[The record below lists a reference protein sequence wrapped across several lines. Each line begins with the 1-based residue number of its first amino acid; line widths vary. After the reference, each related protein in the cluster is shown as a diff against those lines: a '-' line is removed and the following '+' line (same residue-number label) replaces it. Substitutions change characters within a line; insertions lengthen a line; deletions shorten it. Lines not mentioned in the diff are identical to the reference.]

1 MVSQTGVQISTRKY
15 HEVVSGETDA
25 EISISPWRRRLRF
38 AHPLLLLPVRS
49 TGSSIISS
57 RRCLDP
63 FIRVLQYLQSKSLC
77 ALYRILRLEVLR
89 TIPPPPSPSCLPDG
103 RCFLSRGVGRACIF
117 LSLALLGCA
126 SICQNDS
133 SITINRNNANKRPD
147 LLPAARVRR
156 NPGRR
161 EKKIRSEARQ
171 QSRDTRHSHK
181 QHAAT
186 FFHAWYQRQG
196 TVLPACLLLQHE
208 PTPACVM
215 TFCSECTAAGV

>member
-1 MVSQTGVQISTRKY
+1 MPRSLYTGLAISTKQK
-15 HEVVSGETDA
+15 
-25 EISISPWRRRLRF
+25 
-38 AHPLLLLPVRS
+38 PLCSLPYTATRS
-49 TGSSIISS
+49 TTH
-57 RRCLDP
+57 D
-63 FIRVLQYLQSKSLC
+63 
-77 ALYRILRLEVLR
+77 
-89 TIPPPPSPSCLPDG
+89 TTPPPSPSCLPDG